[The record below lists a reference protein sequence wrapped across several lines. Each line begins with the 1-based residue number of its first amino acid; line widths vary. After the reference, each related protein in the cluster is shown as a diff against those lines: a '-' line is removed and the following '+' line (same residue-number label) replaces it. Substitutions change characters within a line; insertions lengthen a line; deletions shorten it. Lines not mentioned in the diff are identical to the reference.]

1 MASGKNTRQKQLDQQ
16 AASSQQQFNSAA
28 NTQLQAG
35 PVEDEL
41 NKQNLAVLQYK
52 GDYKDLPGTSW
63 ASGQVAKLKDE
74 RATQNRG
81 AYTFGSRYADPNLLA
96 ALGSQEEG
104 RAAEADQLG
113 FEGAVENRLAGA
125 RGEGANLSALRAS
138 RIGSV
143 LGPSAGMAQGFSQ
156 QATQFASQPGF
167 WSQALL
173 GAIGAGGQLGSAFL
187 GRPHA

>member
-1 MASGKNTRQKQLDQQ
+1 MASGKNKRQAQLDQQ
-16 AASSQQQFNSAA
+16 AATSQQQFNTAA
-28 NTQLQAG
+28 HEQLHAG

-63 ASGQVAKLKDE
+63 AAGQVAKLKGE
-74 RATQNRG
+74 QQAQNRG
-81 AYTFGSRYADPNLLA
+81 AYTFGSRYADPNLLS

-104 RAAEADQLG
+104 KAAEMDQLG
-113 FEGAVENRLAGA
+113 FESAVENRLSSA
-125 RGEGANLSALRAS
+125 RGEGMNLAGLRAG

-143 LGPSAGMAQGFSQ
+143 LGPSAGMAQGYSQ
-156 QATQFASQPGF
+156 QATQFASQPGL

-173 GAIGAGGQLGSAFL
+173 SAIGAGGQAGAAFL